1 MHDLILVICS
11 LLISVAIFG
20 GCSRIADVIGSFTIQ
35 IVKDDGEVHT
45 IAENTI
51 DQKG

>member
-20 GCSRIADVIGSFTIQ
+20 GCSRIAETIGSFTIQ
-35 IVKDDGEVHT
+35 IIKDDGEVQT
-45 IAENTI
+45 VAENTI
-51 DQKG
+51 NQKG